1 MSVPP
6 PADQHV
12 YEVEGASEVQ
22 TQLGALNN
30 VPKGQRA
37 ETMNQVFI
45 TFVRFFRPLVKKPE
59 RYKVKEVQ
67 KKFK

>member
-30 VPKGQRA
+30 IPKGQRT
-37 ETMNQVFI
+37 ETINQVFI
-45 TFVRFFRPLVKKPE
+45 TFVRFFCLLVKKTIT
-59 RYKVKEVQ
+59 Y
-67 KKFK
+67 FK

>member
-30 VPKGQRA
+30 IPKGQRT
-37 ETMNQVFI
+37 ETINQVFI
-45 TFVRFFRPLVKKPE
+45 TFAPFLVE
-59 RYKVKEVQ
+59 INSTL
-67 KKFK
+67 